1 MYSNGMFN
9 IQPLAQQTQLQ
20 KIAIL
25 LMAQIKNRLEKEMI
39 EKSKFNALIFVI
51 AVLVAIIIFLICY
64 MFI

>member
-9 IQPLAQQTQLQ
+9 IQPLTQQTQLQ

-39 EKSKFNALIFVI
+39 EKSKKNKRRGK
-51 AVLVAIIIFLICY
+51 
-64 MFI
+64 

>member
-1 MYSNGMFN
+1 MFN

-39 EKSKFNALIFVI
+39 EKNKKNKRRGK
-51 AVLVAIIIFLICY
+51 
-64 MFI
+64 